1 MAERRVPV
9 TLLTGFL
16 GSGKTTLLNAVLSDA
31 SSGPIAVIV
40 NEFGDVGL
48 DHDLIA
54 EVSDEVL
61 LMQSGCLCCSIRG
74 DLAQT
79 MTDLLERRTAGE
91 LAFERVLI
99 ETTGLANAGPILH
112 TLLVNPVLAENTQ
125 MDGVV
130 TVADA
135 IHVCATLDAQ
145 VEAVSQVA
153 LADLIV
159 LSKTD
164 LATAKQIAAAQYRLQ
179 SLNPNARILHAVKGR
194 GVTNQLWGLSALRP
208 DALRK
213 DVLEWVTDEDVHDHD
228 DHHDHDHGHNHSNH
242 DRQIKTASVILEK
255 PIKDEVYDLW
265 LDTLVALRG
274 PDILRVKGIIFLEGI
289 EAPFVFHG
297 VQHIF
302 DPPVQLERWPHR
314 DRRSRIVVIAR
325 DLSHQE
331 LQRSFDMLRGQR
343 MRLAPD
349 DATKEEPA

>member
-135 IHVCATLDAQ
+135 IHVCATLNAL

-164 LATAKQIAAAQYRLQ
+164 LATAKQIAAAQYRQIAHVQMKPVLLGDGPPAAARNDREFARAAAGQGPSERHFQPPQLQ
-179 SLNPNARILHAVKGR
+179 TSHA
-194 GVTNQLWGLSALRP
+194 P
-208 DALRK
+208 
-213 DVLEWVTDEDVHDHD
+213 
-228 DHHDHDHGHNHSNH
+228 
-242 DRQIKTASVILEK
+242 
-255 PIKDEVYDLW
+255 
-265 LDTLVALRG
+265 
-274 PDILRVKGIIFLEGI
+274 
-289 EAPFVFHG
+289 
-297 VQHIF
+297 
-302 DPPVQLERWPHR
+302 
-314 DRRSRIVVIAR
+314 
-325 DLSHQE
+325 
-331 LQRSFDMLRGQR
+331 
-343 MRLAPD
+343 
-349 DATKEEPA
+349 